1 MRVSKLKANYWKP
14 TPKFFRKLGDTLL
27 ACSTMVAGLTIYAGF
42 EWVAMVAIACGVIG
56 KFLTNFTV
64 EDDK

>member
-1 MRVSKLKANYWKP
+1 MNVKKLKKNYWKP

-27 ACSTMVAGLTIYAGF
+27 ASSTMIAGF
-42 EWVAMVAIACGVIG
+42 SIYSGYEWTAMIAIGSGVIG
-56 KFLTNFTV
+56 KFLTNFTS